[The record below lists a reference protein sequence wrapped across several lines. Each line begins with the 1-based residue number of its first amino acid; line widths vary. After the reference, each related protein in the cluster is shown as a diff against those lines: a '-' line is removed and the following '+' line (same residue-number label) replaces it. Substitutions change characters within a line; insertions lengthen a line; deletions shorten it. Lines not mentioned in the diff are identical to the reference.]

1 MPENINWNGV
11 IQSITDFWLPL
22 LGWIIG
28 IILVIAIVFIVKKIK
43 KKKVSGN
50 CRRMCG
56 RSGSREAVREF

>member
-28 IILVIAIVFIVKKIK
+28 IIVVIVIVLIIKKIK
-43 KKKVSGN
+43 DKKDKY
-50 CRRMCG
+50 
-56 RSGSREAVREF
+56 